1 MTWEV
6 HEVHER
12 LYPDQGW
19 TPAKAI
25 LEDEKHLHDADH
37 PDANGWPIWHF
48 RHSRPDE
55 GSGSGVLPDCPIV
68 DIHTHAW
75 SIALRLVCVLIS
87 ETTSA
92 LRRLT
97 PVRSMAFESENA
109 SLVLQ
114 NR

>member
-6 HEVHER
+6 HEVHGR

-55 GSGSGVLPDCPIV
+55 GSGSGVLPDCQSSIS
-68 DIHTHAW
+68 ILTRG

-87 ETTSA
+87 ETTSV
-92 LRRLT
+92 LRR
-97 PVRSMAFESENA
+97 
-109 SLVLQ
+109 
-114 NR
+114 

>member
-1 MTWEV
+1 MIMAWEV

-48 RHSRPDE
+48 RHSR
-55 GSGSGVLPDCPIV
+55 
-68 DIHTHAW
+68 
-75 SIALRLVCVLIS
+75 LILG
-87 ETTSA
+87 TTLA
-92 LRRLT
+92 LRRSTL
-97 PVRSMAFESENA
+97 VRSMAFVSENA
-109 SLVLQ
+109 SLA
-114 NR
+114 